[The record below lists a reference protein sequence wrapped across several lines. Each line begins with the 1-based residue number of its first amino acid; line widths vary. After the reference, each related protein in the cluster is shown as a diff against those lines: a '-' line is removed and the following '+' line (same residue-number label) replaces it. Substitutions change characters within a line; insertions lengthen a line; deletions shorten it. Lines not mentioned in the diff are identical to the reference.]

1 MNEAAEYKICISRK
15 AQFCRGGAAIR
26 IAVDG
31 KPSGKVKAGKSVTI
45 NVESGPHTVSF
56 SDWLGREAR
65 SYVSLSPQIPCKQ
78 LSVKY
83 RLSGE
88 IVIDGG
94 NAAAAP
100 AAAEV
105 VTPPVFPQSQSA
117 AVPMADTISADTDRI
132 IREEQTWRSE
142 QAGLSPIDY
151 ELSWVDAMDGPAF
164 EVWCADLLEQSGFVD
179 VRVTP
184 KSGDQGV
191 DITAVKDGVRYAI
204 QCKRYAS
211 DLGNTPVQEVSAGK
225 TLYHCQVGA
234 VMTNQHFTPGA
245 KELAEATGTL
255 LWDRD
260 RLIQMMQVA
269 GQ

>member
-1 MNEAAEYKICISRK
+1 MSGAAEYKIFISRK
-15 AQFCRGGAAIR
+15 TQFCYGGTAIK
-26 IAVDG
+26 IEVDG

-56 SDWLGREAR
+56 SDWIGREAR
-65 SYVSLSPQIPCKQ
+65 SCISLSPQIPCIQ
-78 LSVKY
+78 LSIKY

-94 NAAAAP
+94 NVAAVP
-100 AAAEV
+100 VAAEV
-105 VTPPVFPQSQSA
+105 VTPPVFPQSKSA
-117 AVPMADTISADTDRI
+117 AAPIAYAVAVDTGRI
-132 IREEQTWRSE
+132 IREEQAWRRE
-142 QAGLSPIDY
+142 QDGLSPLDH
-151 ELSWVDAMDGPAF
+151 ELSRVDVMDGPAF
-164 EVWCADLLEQSGFVD
+164 EAWCADLLEQSGFVD
-179 VRVTP
+179 VQVTP

-225 TLYHCQVGA
+225 ALYHCQIGA
-234 VMTNQHFTPGA
+234 VMTNRHFTPGA
-245 KELAEATGTL
+245 KELAEVTGTL

-260 RLIQMMQVA
+260 RLIQMLQA
-269 GQ
+269 ASQ